1 MNMRPAEIGDEGV
14 VLGLESH
21 GSIATLILQIAEDEQ
36 AYLYGDWRMVAD
48 LVDAFVGEHVEVVEA
63 EGSAFG
69 AHGIRPLDIAI
80 R

>member
-1 MNMRPAEIGDEGV
+1 MSTCPAEIGDEGV

-21 GSIATLILQIAEDEQ
+21 GSISTLILQIEEDEQ
-36 AYLYGDWRMVAD
+36 AYLYGDWRMIANIVE
-48 LVDAFVGEHVEVVEA
+48 AFEGERVEVVETR
-63 EGSAFG
+63 GSAYG